1 VVGQNGLDEEGHRVA
16 AEVGR
21 YVADSEPPFGLR
33 AIGVLPDQACQRRLE
48 TQVASSLGTR
58 NSVNVQREAEIRAAL
73 DAQKKRL
80 LGLRSQRDELA
91 VLQREV

>member
-1 VVGQNGLDEEGHRVA
+1 VH
-16 AEVGR
+16 
-21 YVADSEPPFGLR
+21 
-33 AIGVLPDQACQRRLE
+33 
-48 TQVASSLGTR
+48 
-58 NSVNVQREAEIRAAL
+58 REAEIRAAL

>member
-1 VVGQNGLDEEGHRVA
+1 MVGQNGLDEE
-16 AEVGR
+16 
-21 YVADSEPPFGLR
+21 
-33 AIGVLPDQACQRRLE
+33 E

-58 NSVNVQREAEIRAAL
+58 NSVNVQREAEIRAAP

-91 VLQREV
+91 VLHREV

>member
-1 VVGQNGLDEEGHRVA
+1 
-16 AEVGR
+16 
-21 YVADSEPPFGLR
+21 
-33 AIGVLPDQACQRRLE
+33 VLPDQACQRRLE

-80 LGLRSQRDELA
+80 LDLRSQRDELA